1 MSDFN
6 LASETPPPMRQG
18 NNVNTCFNF
27 LQSSVAMPS
36 PTFIKSDC
44 SNEQL
49 PATVEVKCQTT
60 TKLTKT
66 QLDPYFLIGC
76 IVFLIVVLTLVVF
89 GGYYLL
95 TRSKRYSTTNSKDR
109 KFLKQCI
116 YGTGVII
123 FIVILFLFYLI
134 VRN

>member
-6 LASETPPPMRQG
+6 LASETPPPTRQDAT
-18 NNVNTCFNF
+18 VNSCLNF

-44 SNEQL
+44 NDQL

-95 TRSKRYSTTNSKDR
+95 TRSKRYST
-109 KFLKQCI
+109 
-116 YGTGVII
+116 
-123 FIVILFLFYLI
+123 LI
-134 VRN
+134 PKTASF

>member
-1 MSDFN
+1 
-6 LASETPPPMRQG
+6 
-18 NNVNTCFNF
+18 
-27 LQSSVAMPS
+27 MPS
-36 PTFIKSDC
+36 PTFIKSEC

-116 YGTGVII
+116 HVRRNRSNNLYSNIVLVLFNCLQLKTERLII
-123 FIVILFLFYLI
+123 S
-134 VRN
+134 